1 MNSVR
6 QWDMFP
12 FRLFSVLFIPVALL
26 VLGGAWYV
34 GHQRIAGELNLV
46 RSNEVSKVVLG
57 VRRLDGGMQ
66 VPLQQLRTF
75 AKAAAVRR
83 AVDGGGTAAVRD
95 MEAAFL
101 NLITYN
107 KIYDQVSWIDETG
120 LERARIN
127 NVDGHPTPVRKDQ
140 LQNKADSYYFTKT
153 KRFKPDEI
161 YMSPLDL
168 NVEHGQVEVPYKPV
182 LRLATPV
189 QDRSGQP
196 RG

>member
-26 VLGGAWYV
+26 ILGGAWYV
-34 GHQRIAGELNLV
+34 GHQRIEGELNLV

-66 VPLQQLRTF
+66 IPLQQLRTF
-75 AKAAAVRR
+75 ADSDAVRL
-83 AVDGGGTAAVRD
+83 AVDGGDAGVVKN

-101 NLITYN
+101 SLIAYN
-107 KIYDQVSWIDETG
+107 KMYDQVRWIDEDG
-120 LERARIN
+120 LERVRVN
-127 NVDGHPTPVRKDQ
+127 NVAGHPTPVPKDQ
-140 LQNKADSYYFTKT
+140 LQNKAPYSFSKT
-153 KRFKPDEI
+153 MQLKPDEI